1 MPEKYVVRFI
11 STRSGAGKTH
21 VASHVVS
28 SLVKRGYLVAVI
40 KHCEGGIDLE
50 DKDSKRYLES
60 RAMSVTL
67 VSEGLLVAYKRGS
80 LRLEEVIARLN
91 EPIVVV
97 EGFKASRVG
106 DVVFVVT
113 EPSDVDELKKVA
125 GDPLAIYTRA
135 PPNLRGI
142 QASIYQVGEED
153 RLAELIEKRA
163 LEHYYSQLPRLD
175 CGLCKYSTCRGLL
188 HAYLRGETSW
198 CPVASGVSVV
208 VDGVAIPLNPF
219 VKNIIKSTIWGML
232 KALKGV
238 SERPRRVEL
247 RMED

>member
-21 VASHVVS
+21 IASFVVS
-28 SLVKRGYLVAVI
+28 SLVQKGYRVAVV

-67 VSEGLLVAYKRGS
+67 VSEDLLVAYRRGS
-80 LRLEEVIARLN
+80 LRLEEVVARLN

-106 DVVFVVT
+106 DAVFVVT
-113 EPSDVDELKKVA
+113 EPSDVDELRKVA
-125 GDPLAIYTRA
+125 GDPIAIYARA
-135 PPNLRGI
+135 PLDPSVL
-142 QASIYQVGEED
+142 QAPIYRVGEED
-153 RLAELIEKRA
+153 RLVELIEKRA

-175 CGLCKYSTCRGLL
+175 CGLCRYSTCRGLL
-188 HAYLRGETSW
+188 HAYLRGETLW
-198 CPVASGVSVV
+198 CPVASEVSVI

-219 VKNIIKSTIWGML
+219 VKNIIKSTVWGML

-247 RMED
+247 KIED